1 MELRR
6 LWLVRYWRM
15 AEAHRV
21 HPVLAAD
28 QAQFWSSK
36 VTSVAETVGGCADIH
51 QAARKY
57 ATRRA
62 RCSIDCTVS
71 GKGAPSEQT
80 GPAIYLQRLMEAF
93 ATMGELERGVRLAM
107 EMSIP
112 DILLLAMADK
122 TYILHTATSGESPRI
137 LEMGAEEVDEAGF
150 RRDWVAYLWGSAA
163 ALGVETDVSEERAEF
178 WGGRLEGVPTK
189 KDILDVDFAVK
200 ELRAH
205 AIEQKIWQALVDQCY
220 AALSTSY

>member
-1 MELRR
+1 
-6 LWLVRYWRM
+6 
-15 AEAHRV
+15 
-21 HPVLAAD
+21 
-28 QAQFWSSK
+28 
-36 VTSVAETVGGCADIH
+36 
-51 QAARKY
+51 
-57 ATRRA
+57 
-62 RCSIDCTVS
+62 
-71 GKGAPSEQT
+71 
-80 GPAIYLQRLMEAF
+80 MEAF